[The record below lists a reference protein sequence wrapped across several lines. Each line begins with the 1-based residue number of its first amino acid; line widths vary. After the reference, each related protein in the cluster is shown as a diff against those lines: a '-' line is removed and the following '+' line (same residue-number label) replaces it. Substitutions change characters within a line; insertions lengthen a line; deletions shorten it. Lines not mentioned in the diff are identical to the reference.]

1 MVVLCIQISKWY
13 VADHA
18 EEEGEDNDDDDSF
31 FSTELQIL
39 SCPRPYSSSLPV
51 LFNAVMLW
59 YMQLLFI
66 YQYYTILWIVISTNY
81 EIVKSGSHIIRMLLI
96 NHEMVMQ
103 LDFASSLLHC

>member
-51 LFNAVMLW
+51 
-59 YMQLLFI
+59 
-66 YQYYTILWIVISTNY
+66 
-81 EIVKSGSHIIRMLLI
+81 
-96 NHEMVMQ
+96 
-103 LDFASSLLHC
+103 